1 MKKVLKIVGIII
13 FIALVVGV
21 FAYFGKKNSQD
32 TQEYEVA
39 DVEIGNVKLKAIA
52 TGEIKPVETIEIKPN
67 ISGVIKSINVE
78 EGQYVEKG
86 QLIAEI
92 RVVPNV
98 SNLNAAM
105 QNIRAAEIQV
115 NLQKKE
121 FNRAQTLYTQGV
133 IPKSDYDNALA
144 SFQNAE
150 QSLTQAKASYDVV
163 QTGVAPGLEKYATT
177 RITATTSGIILD
189 IPVEIGN
196 MVQEINNF
204 STGTTIATMADIN
217 KMIFEGKVDEAEVG
231 KLKEGMKI
239 DVSIGAIPNKIF
251 TAILEFISPQGVASN
266 GVVQFQIKAPIQLD
280 SKYFIRAGYSANA
293 EVITESAE
301 NVMLIKSAHVKY
313 DENQKPYVEIL
324 KSGKGKDA
332 VYEKKF
338 VTLGITD
345 GINVEV
351 KNGLAKTDKI
361 KIWNTDLEKPN
372 GPGPH

>member
-1 MKKVLKIVGIII
+1 MKKILKIIGIIL
-13 FIALVVGV
+13 FVGLVIGV

-32 TQEYEVA
+32 NQVYDVA
-39 DVEIGNVKLKAIA
+39 DLEIGNVKLKAVA
-52 TGEIKPVETIEIKPN
+52 TGEIKPVEKIEIKPN

-86 QLIAEI
+86 SLIAEI

-115 NLQKKE
+115 ELQKKE
-121 FNRAQTLYTQGV
+121 FNRAQTLYNQGV

-144 SFQNAE
+144 AFQNAK
-150 QSLTQAKASYDVV
+150 QSLTQAKANYDVV

-177 RITATTSGIILD
+177 RITATTSGVILD

-204 STGTTIATMADIN
+204 SVGTTIATMADIN

-239 DVSIGAIPNKIF
+239 EVSIGAIPNKVF
-251 TAILEFISPQGVASN
+251 PAVLEFISPQGVASN

-293 EVITESAE
+293 EVITESVE
-301 NVMLIKSAHVKY
+301 NVLLVKSAHVRY
-313 DENQKPYVEIL
+313 DDKQKPYVEVL
-324 KSGKGKDA
+324 KSGKGADA
-332 VYEKKF
+332 IYEKKYIE
-338 VTLGITD
+338 LGISD
-345 GINVEV
+345 GINVHV
-351 KNGLAKTDKI
+351 KKGLSKNDKI